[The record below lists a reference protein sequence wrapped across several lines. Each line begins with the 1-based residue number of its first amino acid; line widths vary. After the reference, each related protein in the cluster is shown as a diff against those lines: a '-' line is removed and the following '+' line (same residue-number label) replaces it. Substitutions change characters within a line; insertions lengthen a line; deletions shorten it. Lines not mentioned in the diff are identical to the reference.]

1 MITRASGWSFNNT
14 WDIPTFHIATRAIPD
29 ARGSLR
35 GYGQNS
41 LVNVHLE
48 IGLGAS
54 DFGVKGELRLVDAL
68 GVHIFEP
75 PWLWTA
81 QPNCSD
87 SEIRFG
93 RLRRRPLRGR
103 IATSEGW
110 WQWHGCPSG
119 EWNITWLLLTCG
131 GIEVEANYCYAIL
144 VLEWGMCWSDSMF
157 HPLPHPDQLKCIGR
171 SCCWGRLLCRVRHSV
186 SWHCTSPMMLHAF

>member
-1 MITRASGWSFNNT
+1 
-14 WDIPTFHIATRAIPD
+14 
-29 ARGSLR
+29 
-35 GYGQNS
+35 
-41 LVNVHLE
+41 VNVHLK

-54 DFGVKGELRLVDAL
+54 NFGVKGELRLVDAL

-81 QPNCSD
+81 QPNRSD

-119 EWNITWLLLTCG
+119 EWNITWLLLDLWWNWGWSKLLLCNFSPG
-131 GIEVEANYCYAIL
+131 VGH
-144 VLEWGMCWSDSMF
+144 VLEW
-157 HPLPHPDQLKCIGR
+157 
-171 SCCWGRLLCRVRHSV
+171 
-186 SWHCTSPMMLHAF
+186 